1 MAVQWPLAVV
11 RNQQEGKMK
20 SRAEDLVPLSKR
32 ISAAELH
39 LKIAFLFRQSSSDD
53 ERLSPFSWLV
63 THKKMLLNLFVY
75 EYQNIRGEEI
85 RSTSL
90 TRRGSG
96 TRSLM
101 IVERWRQV
109 RPPIVVAM
117 RQTSSSY
124 RDHYRLLVVLLGPQ
138 VKQHTIYPSRY
149 LW

>member
-1 MAVQWPLAVV
+1 
-11 RNQQEGKMK
+11 MK

-39 LKIAFLFRQSSSDD
+39 LKIAFLFRQISSDD
-53 ERLSPFSWLV
+53 GRLSPFSWQV
-63 THKKMLLNLFVY
+63 THEKMLLNLFVY
-75 EYQNIRGEEI
+75 EYENIA
-85 RSTSL
+85 S
-90 TRRGSG
+90 RRDSFNITYETGVCSQE
-96 TRSLM
+96 M

-109 RPPIVVAM
+109 RPPIVVAR

-124 RDHYRLLVVLLGPQ
+124 RDHYRLLVVLLGLE